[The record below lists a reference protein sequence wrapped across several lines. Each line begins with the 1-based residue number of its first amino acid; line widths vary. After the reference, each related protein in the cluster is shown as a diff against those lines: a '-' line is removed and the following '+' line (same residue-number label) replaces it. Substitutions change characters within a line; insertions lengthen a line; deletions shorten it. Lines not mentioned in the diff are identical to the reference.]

1 VDQSAAAAC
10 SRYRPRYDKSLR
22 TDEDLITRST
32 ASGHSPFRVRSYRF
46 QWPADLCASWG
57 FEMEII
63 VLGWYVLVETQSVLM
78 LSVFGALQY
87 VGTILAPMSG
97 VLGHRI
103 GNKRV
108 ICAMR
113 GCYALLS
120 ATLMTLALTGSLLP
134 VHVFIFGTLLGLF
147 RPSDLVMR
155 YALIGQTI
163 PSERLFSATSI
174 SRTTQDSARIMGALS
189 GAGLAAAWGI
199 GYAYMVIA
207 SLYATSFVLS
217 LQVAGKPITQAAKS
231 GQPGAAAQV
240 GTSAWQDL
248 RHVLLYVWNTPRL
261 LAAMCVAFL
270 VNLTAFPLLTGLMP
284 YVAKE
289 IYRTGQAGVGYLV
302 ASFAAGALLGSVA
315 LSRYAGRIRPGRMIP
330 AFCAV
335 WYVLILCFSHTPAA
349 TSASV
354 VLMFAGLAQSLCLV
368 PLSAMLLRTS
378 DERYRGGVMGVRQ
391 LMIYGVPIGLL
402 LAGPLI
408 ARYGY
413 ITTVTA
419 YCAVSLVLTAL
430 IAFYWREHLWKLD
443 APANTR

>member
-1 VDQSAAAAC
+1 ME
-10 SRYRPRYDKSLR
+10 SR
-22 TDEDLITRST
+22 
-32 ASGHSPFRVRSYRF
+32 SGHKDGVNARPASSAYSPFRVRSYRF

-63 VLGWYVLVETQSVLM
+63 ILGWYVLVETQSVMM

-87 VGTILAPMSG
+87 LGTMLAPMSG

-108 ICAMR
+108 VCVMR
-113 GCYALLS
+113 GTYALLA
-120 ATLMTLALTGSLLP
+120 ATLMTLALTGLLMP
-134 VHVFIFGTLLGLF
+134 VHVFVFGTLLGLF

-189 GAGLAAAWGI
+189 GASLAAALGI
-199 GYAYMVIA
+199 GYAYIGIA
-207 SLYATSFVLS
+207 ALYTTSFLLS
-217 LQVAGKPITQAAKS
+217 LQVAGRTTAQSTRVQAA
-231 GQPGAAAQV
+231 AAAHDA
-240 GTSAWQDL
+240 TSAWRDL
-248 RHVLLYVWNTPRL
+248 RDVMVYVWHTPHL

-270 VNLTAFPLLTGLMP
+270 VNLTAFPLMTQMMP

-289 IYRTGQAGVGYLV
+289 VYHTGQAGVGYLV
-302 ASFAAGALLGSVA
+302 ASFAGGALLGSIA
-315 LSRYAGRIRPGRMIP
+315 LSRYASQVRAGRMIP

-335 WYVLILCFSHTPAA
+335 WYLVILVFSRMPDA
-349 TSASV
+349 TSASIA
-354 VLMFAGLAQSLCLV
+354 LMAAGLAQSLCLV
-368 PLSAMLLRTS
+368 PLSAMLLRSS

-391 LMIYGVPIGLL
+391 LMIYGVPLGLL

-408 ARYGY
+408 AQHGY
-413 ITTVTA
+413 VTTVTL
-419 YCAVSLVLTAL
+419 YCTASLALVAL
-430 IAFYWREHLWKLD
+430 IAAYWRAHLWRLD
-443 APANTR
+443 APANAR